1 MLSRGVRGMKYTEL
15 VAIRGIVVR
24 NTRLP
29 AFTSSLHYALAV
41 IEHIYMCG
49 TGLCTVLLEV

>member
-15 VAIRGIVVR
+15 VAIRGTVVR

-41 IEHIYMCG
+41 TEHVYMCG
-49 TGLCTVLLEV
+49 TGLSTVLL

>member
-1 MLSRGVRGMKYTEL
+1 MLSGVRGMKYTELL